1 MATDNDGD
9 DSDGSGADTSAPAG
23 DPAAGPEHDHE
34 VLETLL
40 AGNRRHV
47 DSLPEDYFRD
57 VQTGQH
63 PGVVAICCSDSRVP
77 QEYMWGVDH
86 PGAVFTPSNI
96 GNQVWDEDDGE
107 RIVDGGILYPIHHT
121 ETAVVAVVGHTGCG
135 AVTAAYRV
143 ATGGDTPGPQGVDK
157 WVEMLVPVVEEA
169 IESGA
174 VDADADEET
183 VVNQLVEYNVNRQV
197 AFLQNAADVPDDIAV
212 YGFVYDF
219 QRVYGDTDGRAYLI
233 NVDGETDPA
242 AIRERVPDGYETAA
256 ASLLA

>member
-1 MATDNDGD
+1 MATDNDDGD
-9 DSDGSGADTSAPAG
+9 RDEGDADANATPDGPDRER
-23 DPAAGPEHDHE
+23 DCDHE

-47 DSLPEDYFRD
+47 DSLPDDYFRD
-57 VQTGQH
+57 VRTGQH

-77 QEYMWGVDH
+77 HEHMWGFDH

-107 RIVDGGILYPIHHT
+107 RIVDGGILYPIYHT
-121 ETAVVAVVGHTGCG
+121 ETAVAAVVGHTGCG

-143 ATGGDTPGPQGVDK
+143 ATGGNVPGPQGVDK

-169 IESGA
+169 LERGA

-183 VVNQLVEYNVNRQV
+183 VVNQLVEYNVDRQV
-197 AFLQNAADVPDDIAV
+197 QFLRDAADVPDDISI

-219 QRVYGDTDGRAYLI
+219 QRIYGDADGRAYLV

-242 AIRERVPDGYETAA
+242 AIRECVPDGYETAA
-256 ASLLA
+256 VSLLS